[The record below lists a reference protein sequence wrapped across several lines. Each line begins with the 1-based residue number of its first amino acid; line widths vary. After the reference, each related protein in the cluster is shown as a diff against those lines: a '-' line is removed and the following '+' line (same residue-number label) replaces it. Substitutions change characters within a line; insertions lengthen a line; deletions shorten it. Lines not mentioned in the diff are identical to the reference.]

1 MTLYRDQLD
10 ISSLTKNLF
19 RIGFDMLFSELHNFM
34 VDNVTFVVLRGKLLP
49 LDSPLY
55 LTASKTKV

>member
-19 RIGFDMLFSELHNFM
+19 RIGFDMLFSELYNFM
-34 VDNVTFVVLRGKLLP
+34 VDNVTFVVFRGEIAPFGFAPVSNRK
-49 LDSPLY
+49 
-55 LTASKTKV
+55 